1 MLGLPCS
8 RLILLGIVFALL
20 GSSGTRLAAQ
30 PMITISP
37 RQCVWRAGDDSAWA
51 APNLDESGWQ
61 PYAGWKLNPKEPRY
75 WVRCHADLNA
85 LKGTENAAIQVNVP
99 AAYRLY
105 VNGKQIGGAGDL
117 RSGNFSMDVIRSFPL
132 PESVLGSGPAALA
145 VRVVYRY
152 SHAGVDITF
161 PNRSTN
167 DISLQI
173 RAGSSEAL
181 TAFRADAVLSRVR
194 DSLIA
199 LACFGSVG
207 ILGFVVLVLFFYDR
221 THRELLLFSIACVL
235 PAFIY
240 LAFFWSAGLVDYP
253 IRAGL
258 GMFAVAAIA
267 VSFARTWY
275 FFALARRPVP
285 VLFWILM
292 AISVLPH
299 VTILPGLFLP
309 AGASLRLDALNV
321 EWLVPIGVW
330 ALCATN
336 TAPFVAFWPYERIA
350 PRMRPL
356 ALLAMVWGLTMLLF
370 FSSSAA
376 FAGSIGL
383 QALSGWLPMTTRVS
397 AFSTACVIVLLLGLL
412 FREQRQTALERAEL
426 AGEMQAASEI
436 QHMLAPAKID
446 TAVGLKIDV
455 AFHPMREVGGDF
467 YLCRVLPDGRQR
479 VLVGDVSGKGAAA
492 AMAAT
497 LLLGAAEGRDE
508 DSPGVLLA
516 HLNRVLRRT
525 RIGGF
530 ATCLCADVFPSN
542 GEVTVANAGHLAP
555 YRRGEEIAVASGL
568 PLGVA
573 DSGGDEYEE
582 SRFVLGT
589 DDALTFISDGVA
601 EARDAR
607 GVLFGFERAAAI
619 SVRSAEEV
627 AQAAQAFGQ
636 ADDITVLTL
645 RWLAGRTE
653 AAAGEIAAAGAAS
666 LGAEMA

>member
-1 MLGLPCS
+1 MLGLPCR
-8 RLILLGIVFALL
+8 RLVLPGIVLALF
-20 GSSGTRLAAQ
+20 SASGARLAAQ
-30 PMITISP
+30 SVITVSP
-37 RQCVWRAGDDSAWA
+37 RQCVWRAGDDPAWA

-61 PYAGWKLNPKEPRY
+61 PYAGWKLNPEEARY
-75 WVRCHADLNA
+75 WVRCQADLNA
-85 LKGTENAAIQVNVP
+85 LRGLEDAAIQVNVP

-105 VNGKQIGGAGDL
+105 VNGKLLGGAGDF

-132 PESVLGSGPAALA
+132 SESVFGSAPVTLA
-145 VRVVYRY
+145 VSVVYRY

-161 PNRSTN
+161 PNRDAT
-167 DISLQI
+167 DTSLQI
-173 RAGSSEAL
+173 RAGSSRAL
-181 TAFRADAVLSRVR
+181 AAFRAGAVLSRVR
-194 DSLIA
+194 DPLIA
-199 LACFGSVG
+199 LACFGTVG
-207 ILGFVVLVLFFYDR
+207 VLGFVVLVLFFYDR
-221 THRELLLFSIACVL
+221 THRELLLFSIACVC

-253 IRAGL
+253 IWAGL
-258 GMFAVAAIA
+258 GMFAVSAIA
-267 VSFARTWY
+267 VSLARTWS
-275 FFALARRPVP
+275 FFALARKRVP
-285 VLFWILM
+285 VLFWILI

-299 VTILPGLFLP
+299 VAILPGLFLP
-309 AGASLRLDALNV
+309 AGGSLRLDALNV

-336 TAPFVAFWPYERIA
+336 TAPFVAFWPYGRIA
-350 PRMRPL
+350 PRTRPL
-356 ALLAMVWGLTMLLF
+356 AALAMVWGLTMLLF

-376 FAGSIGL
+376 FARSIGL
-383 QALSGWLPMTTRVS
+383 QALSGWLPTTTRVS
-397 AFSTACVIVLLLGLL
+397 AFATACVIVLLLGLL

-446 TAVGLKIDV
+446 TAPGLKIDV

-497 LLLGAAEGRDE
+497 LLLGAAEGRHGN
-508 DSPGVLLA
+508 SPGELLE

-525 RIGGF
+525 QIGGF
-530 ATCLCADVFPSN
+530 ATCLCADLSPD
-542 GEVTVANAGHLAP
+542 GEVIVANAGHLAP
-555 YRRGEEIAVASGL
+555 YRRGEEMAVASGL

-573 DSGGDEYEE
+573 DSGAGEYEE
-582 SRFVLGT
+582 SRFVLGA

-619 SVRSAEEV
+619 SAQPVEEV
-627 AQAAQAFGQ
+627 ARAAQAFGQ

-645 RWLAGRTE
+645 KRLGAAVKTESLAAE
-653 AAAGEIAAAGAAS
+653 AAAAS
-666 LGAEMA
+666 L